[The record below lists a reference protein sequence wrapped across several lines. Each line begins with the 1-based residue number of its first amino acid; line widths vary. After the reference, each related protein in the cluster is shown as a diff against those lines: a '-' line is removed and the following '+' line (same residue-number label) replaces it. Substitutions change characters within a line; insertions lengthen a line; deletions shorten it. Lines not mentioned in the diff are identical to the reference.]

1 MTHYSTKQIRKMDI
15 DQKRR
20 VYDLESKGLCTI
32 EQAQIYSWE
41 SVEDHFAHMSEMF
54 PTCTTAD
61 ELLAKVMNHMNSFS
75 AKMANPTNLQLAK
88 DTLFLQLSK

>member
-32 EQAQIYSWE
+32 QQNYIYS
-41 SVEDHFAHMSEMF
+41 
-54 PTCTTAD
+54 
-61 ELLAKVMNHMNSFS
+61 L
-75 AKMANPTNLQLAK
+75 
-88 DTLFLQLSK
+88 